1 MTSSNDLALQKIMTF
16 IDNHSDELSEGDYL
30 EMCNKLRDI
39 FRGEQRSRRVR
50 TLPTSL
56 RVNPM
61 DVIYERCMVLVR
73 KKRELRRALIYSKK
87 RKRITQNFKNEAI
100 KTYCIILGLDENMT
114 LTDLQNEGHIPDES
128 IFYKEFLRVTNE
140 YREGLRYLQIQE
152 LDNIDNEMNRVI
164 HFLSSTQNVVNEYN
178 SINVNVP
185 NLS

>member
-1 MTSSNDLALQKIMTF
+1 MTSSNDVALQKIMTF
-16 IDNHSDELSEGDYL
+16 IDNHSDELPEGDYL

-39 FRGEQRSRRVR
+39 FRGEQRSRRVI

-61 DVIYERCMVLVR
+61 DIIYERCMVLVR

-100 KTYCIILGLDENMT
+100 KSYCIILGLDENMT
-114 LTDLQNEGHIPDES
+114 LTDLQSEGYIPDENVL
-128 IFYKEFLRVTNE
+128 YNE